1 MHALLFSDTSPKLTP
16 KNRRRESSFLGGFFW
31 PWEHPSTV
39 LPKAE
44 DVLSPEGRQLGCA
57 KASAAPIAAL
67 TRAGNACFFFRLQRR
82 ILSQL
87 ISPGGVFNCCPRTLS
102 ESCHALVVTCQVRG
116 AAGVTGLRSRSR
128 ISGQNGPGIKRDGNA
143 APWHIPR

>member
-1 MHALLFSDTSPKLTP
+1 MKFALLISVHALLFSDTSPKLTP

-57 KASAAPIAAL
+57 KASAAPVAAL
-67 TRAGNACFFFRLQRR
+67 TRAGSAVFSSVYREGFF
-82 ILSQL
+82 
-87 ISPGGVFNCCPRTLS
+87 PN
-102 ESCHALVVTCQVRG
+102 
-116 AAGVTGLRSRSR
+116 
-128 ISGQNGPGIKRDGNA
+128 
-143 APWHIPR
+143 